1 MFKKIRVYDMDG
13 TIVNSVHRYRTINVN
28 GVDKIDLEF
37 WRANC
42 TPEKI
47 MADSLLPLAE
57 QYKRDL
63 ADPETYVIIATARVM
78 QDADFKFVAEKLG
91 QPNKLFYRKAGDTRR
106 GAELKGKQLRGLF
119 SLRQFAKITDRMF
132 FEDNHDYLA
141 IAPALGMVPV
151 FVPSNQGH

>member
-28 GVDKIDLEF
+28 GVEKINLEY
-37 WRANC
+37 WRANS

-78 QDADFKFVAEKLG
+78 QEADFEFIRTKLG
-91 QPNKLFYRKAGDTRR
+91 QPNKIFYRKPNDNRR
-106 GAELKGKQLRGLF
+106 GADLKGKQLRGLF
-119 SLRQFAKITDRMF
+119 SLRQFAKITDRVF
-132 FEDNHDYLA
+132 FEDNRDYLA